1 MLRLLALP
9 FELLRIAFYAFK
21 GLVDALRA
29 RNRLDLEF
37 NVLVNAPRD
46 AVWQFS
52 TADRMVLDGPPVLEI
67 SREPLPD
74 SEGLWLTRLLVSGQP
89 RTQGVSRELV
99 RDEAS
104 GIIVAQGVAHE
115 LCVPPEG
122 GRNVKS
128 GMRIEAAAQG
138 TSLTVFSEMTVSA
151 FRDRIIYPIG
161 LRRMAQLIKQ
171 QCETQAGTHSRAAA
185 LANNGLVLS
194 LLALLSFCYLFGRK
208 EGLLL
213 SIVIVIHEA
222 GHVAAMLMAG
232 VGVRGIYLIPFFGG
246 AAVPKTA
253 YRTEGRLGFVA
264 LMGPCFS
271 LIPTLALFAMYHANG
286 GADLLQAV
294 QMFAIINAAN
304 LLPIYPLDGGLILN
318 ALIGSVSR
326 SFAQIVGWI
335 GVLIGLGLALYF
347 QSFLIGI
354 PFLLFALQ
362 RYLSSSKTFQL
373 ERLSIASG
381 FALASASIA
390 TFGLYA
396 YVIRAV
402 LN

>member
-9 FELLRIAFYAFK
+9 IELLRIAFYALQ
-21 GLVDALRA
+21 GLVDAVRA
-29 RNRLDLEF
+29 RNRLNLEF
-37 NVLVNAPRD
+37 SVLVNAPRD

-52 TADRMVLDGPPVLEI
+52 AADRMVLDGPPVLEI
-67 SREPLPD
+67 SREPIPD
-74 SEGLWLTRLLVSGQP
+74 SDDLWLTRLLVSGQP
-89 RTQGVSRELV
+89 RTQGVGRELV
-99 RDEAS
+99 RDEAE
-104 GIIVAQGVAHE
+104 GVIIAQMVAHE
-115 LCVPPEG
+115 LSVPPEG

-128 GMRIEAAAQG
+128 GMRVEATEHG
-138 TSLTVFSEMTVSA
+138 TSLTVFSEMTVSS

-161 LRRMAQLIKQ
+161 LRRMATLIKQ
-171 QCETQAGTHSRAAA
+171 QCETEAGTHSRAAA
-185 LANNGLVLS
+185 LANNGVILS
-194 LLALLSFCYLFGRK
+194 LLALLSFCYLFGWK
-208 EGLLL
+208 EGVLLA
-213 SIVIVIHEA
+213 IVVAIHEA

-253 YRTEGRLGFVA
+253 YRTEGRLGFIV
-264 LMGPCFS
+264 LMGPGFS
-271 LIPTLALFAMYHANG
+271 LVPTLGLFAMYRANG

-318 ALIGSVSR
+318 ALVGSLSR
-326 SFAQIVGWI
+326 SFAQVVGWI

-362 RYLSSSKTFQL
+362 RSLSSSKTFQL
-373 ERLSIASG
+373 ERLSFAG
-381 FALASASIA
+381 GLALAGASIT
-390 TFGLYA
+390 TFVLYV
-396 YVIRAV
+396 YMIRAV
-402 LN
+402 LD

>member
-1 MLRLLALP
+1 MLGLLALP
-9 FELLRIAFYAFK
+9 IEILRIAFYALQ

-29 RNRLDLEF
+29 RNRLNLEF

-46 AVWQFS
+46 TVWQFS
-52 TADRMVLDGPPVLEI
+52 AADRMVLDGPPVMEI
-67 SREPLPD
+67 SREPVPD
-74 SEGLWLTRLLVSGQP
+74 SDDLWLTRLLVSGQP
-89 RTQGVSRELV
+89 RTQGVGRELV
-99 RDEAS
+99 RDEVK
-104 GIIVAQGVAHE
+104 GVIIAQMVAHE
-115 LCVPPEG
+115 LSVPPEG

-128 GMRIEAAAQG
+128 GMRVEATEHG
-138 TSLTVFSEMTVSA
+138 TSLTVFSEMTVSS

-161 LRRMAQLIKQ
+161 LRRMALLIKQ
-171 QCETQAGTHSRAAA
+171 QCETEAGTNSRAAA

-194 LLALLSFCYLFGRK
+194 LLALLSFCYLFGWK
-208 EGLLL
+208 EGVLLA
-213 SIVIVIHEA
+213 IVVAIHEA

-253 YRTEGRLGFVA
+253 YRTEGRLGFIV
-264 LMGPCFS
+264 LMGPGFS
-271 LIPTLALFAMYHANG
+271 LIPTLGLFAMYRANG

-318 ALIGSVSR
+318 ALVGSVSR
-326 SFAQIVGWI
+326 SLAQIVGWI
-335 GVLIGLGLALYF
+335 GVLIGFGLALYF

-362 RYLSSSKTFQL
+362 RSLSNSKTIQL
-373 ERLSIASG
+373 ERLSIAG
-381 FALASASIA
+381 GLTLASASIT
-390 TFGLYA
+390 TFVLYV
-396 YVIRAV
+396 YVIRAA
-402 LN
+402 LG